1 MSRHRKNSPSRTFS
15 QAVAVMLLTAFGLVA
30 FGTGP
35 ATAADDVSWA
45 VRTASNDFGRDRQ
58 NYSYTANPGSEIKD
72 ALMVVNHGK
81 ETINLAVYAAD
92 GFTTDAGQLDL
103 ETKDTKPKAVG
114 AWLHT
119 DQSSVKIK
127 PGKTVKVSFTID
139 LPKNATPGDHM
150 GGIVTS
156 LTRADAAE
164 GINVDRRL
172 AIRVRLRVGGD
183 LKPVLAVENL
193 HVNYGGTLNPFGK
206 GDATVTY
213 TIHNTGNAI
222 LTARQSASVS
232 GPFGSLRV
240 HADKIKDS
248 PELLPG
254 DSWKVSAKVPG
265 VTPTVRLAG
274 TVSLTPLVIDAS
286 GTITPLAAVDTTTH
300 GWGIPWAILLL
311 LVLLCVAV
319 FALIRLRRRA
329 KVREDVRV
337 QDAIDQALRERE
349 TVDQ

>member
-1 MSRHRKNSPSRTFS
+1 MSRHRKSPSFT
-15 QAVAVMLLTAFGLVA
+15 QAIAIALLTAFGLVA

-35 ATAADDVSWA
+35 AAADDDVSWA

-72 ALMVVNHGK
+72 ALVVVNHGK
-81 ETINLAVYAAD
+81 EAINLAVYAAD

-114 AWLHT
+114 AWLHA
-119 DQSSVKIK
+119 DESSVKIK
-127 PGKTVKVSFTID
+127 PGKAVKVPFTIS

-150 GGIVTS
+150 GGIITS
-156 LTRADAAE
+156 LTRADAAK

-183 LKPVLAVENL
+183 LKPLLAVENL

-240 HADKIKDS
+240 KADAIKDS

-254 DSWKVSAKVPG
+254 DSWKVSAKVHD
-265 VTPTVRLAG
+265 VAPTVRLAG
-274 TVSLTPLVIDAS
+274 TVTLTPLVTDAS

-300 GWGIPWAILLL
+300 GWGIPWSLLLL
-311 LVLLCVAV
+311 LVLLGVAV
-319 FALIRLRRRA
+319 LALVRLRRQA

-349 TVDQ
+349 TVDH